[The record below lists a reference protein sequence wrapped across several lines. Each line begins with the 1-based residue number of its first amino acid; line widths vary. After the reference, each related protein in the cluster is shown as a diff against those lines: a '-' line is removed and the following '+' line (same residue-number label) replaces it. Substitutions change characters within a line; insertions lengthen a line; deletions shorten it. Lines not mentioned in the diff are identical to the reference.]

1 MKIIELLS
9 NVNVIKYACEQDMEV
24 TGVSYDSRKV
34 EPGNA
39 FVAVAGFRTDGHRY
53 IAQAVEMGAALIVC
67 ARLA

>member
-39 FVAVAGFRTDGHRY
+39 FVAVAGFRTRSEEHTSEL
-53 IAQAVEMGAALIVC
+53 QSPS
-67 ARLA
+67 